1 MGWMEQLGGRLTR
14 PLQRM
19 LARKPPVER
28 LEELLELD
36 DPRLVLRPLE
46 AYDWLCPFCATSVIA
61 SAWNGSAEALL
72 EDPVIHA
79 HLLECLKSAKGDR
92 LPPMRPWQELIEV
105 IVKQRLT
112 QWPCYRVTNAEG
124 DWVCP
129 HCLSGTGVLR
139 LNWDGSEAPLDWFM
153 PAALQHLRSCP
164 EFGQMPLT
172 PRSDVEVRATLG
184 LQDVRKRLLRR
195 VANDPVFRICDDLGA
210 WLDPV
215 TEQTVEEIN
224 LHHLPWGAA
233 IHSKIVEH
241 LIQPDHPGGRTGWR
255 VSKSLD
261 DLNRLAGRL
270 SGSRSAKGDT
280 EVMRLREQVGE
291 LQATAATV
299 HEIQRDL
306 VSARAVQI
314 RLLPGKAATIEGY
327 EVSAF
332 YESCTELGGDMFHF
346 LEVDSAHTGFLIG
359 DVSGHGVGA
368 AMIMAGAMKS
378 FAMRGK
384 EQLSPK
390 AVLAAMNRDLSV
402 DIPPG
407 RFVSAF
413 YGILEHGTGAFRFA
427 RAGHNPP
434 LLYDA
439 PTRQILGLDP
449 AGPALGIVK
458 PEQFVE
464 KVAEQQYELSPGSV
478 LLLHTDGIVEAGDAQ
493 RRLFGEDRLKQ
504 VFLENSGRP
513 SRRIVE
519 AIVTAVRQYR
529 GNAPM
534 DDDVTLVV
542 LRRLAA

>member
-1 MGWMEQLGGRLTR
+1 
-14 PLQRM
+14 M
-19 LARKPPVER
+19 LSRKPTVER
-28 LEELLELD
+28 LAELLELD

-46 AYDWLCPFCATSVIA
+46 AYDWLCPFCATSMIA
-61 SAWNGSAEALL
+61 SAWNGSAGTLL
-72 EDPVIHA
+72 EDPVIQG
-79 HLLECLKSAKGDR
+79 HLVECLKSAKGDR
-92 LPPMRPWQELIEV
+92 LPPMRPWQELVEV

-153 PAALQHLRSCP
+153 PAALQHLRNCQ
-164 EFGQMPLT
+164 EFGQMPLN
-172 PRSDVEVRATLG
+172 PRPENAVRATLG
-184 LQDVRKRLLRR
+184 LQDVRKRLLQR

-215 TEQTVEEIN
+215 TERAVDEIN
-224 LHHLPWGAA
+224 LHHHPWGPAL
-233 IHSKIVEH
+233 HSKIAEH
-241 LIQPDHPGGRTGWR
+241 LTQPDHPGARTGWR

-270 SGSRSAKGDT
+270 SGGRSAQGEA
-280 EVMRLREQVGE
+280 EVQRLREQVGE

-299 HEIQRDL
+299 HEMHRDL
-306 VSARAVQI
+306 ASARAVQI
-314 RLLPGKAATIEGY
+314 KLLPGKPPVIKGY

-332 YESCTELGGDMFHF
+332 YECCTELGGDMFHF
-346 LEVDSAHTGFLIG
+346 LEVDPAHTGFLIG

-384 EQLSPK
+384 EQLSPQ
-390 AVLAAMNRDLSV
+390 AVLTAMNRDLSV

-413 YGILEHGTGAFRFA
+413 YGILEHGTGTFRFA

-439 PTRQILGLDP
+439 PTRQIFSLDP
-449 AGPALGIVK
+449 AGPALGICK
-458 PEQFVE
+458 PEQFAE
-464 KVAEQQYELSPGSV
+464 KTAEQQYQLSPGSV
-478 LLLHTDGIVEAGDAQ
+478 LLLYTDGIVEAGDAQ
-493 RRLFGEDRLKQ
+493 RRLFGDDRLKQ
-504 VFLENSGRP
+504 VFLENAGRP
-513 SRRIVE
+513 SRRMVE
-519 AIVTAVRQYR
+519 AIVAAVRQYT

-542 LRRLAA
+542 LHRLTA